1 MYICLSEGA
10 TALHMASQIGHKAV
24 IEMLLDKGAS
34 VDKPTMV
41 TNRLAFTQNLRQSM
55 FHPYGI
61 MGPHRI

>member
-10 TALHMASQIGHKAV
+10 TALHMASQIGHEAV
-24 IEMLLDKGAS
+24 VEMLLDRDAS

-61 MGPHRI
+61 VGPHRT